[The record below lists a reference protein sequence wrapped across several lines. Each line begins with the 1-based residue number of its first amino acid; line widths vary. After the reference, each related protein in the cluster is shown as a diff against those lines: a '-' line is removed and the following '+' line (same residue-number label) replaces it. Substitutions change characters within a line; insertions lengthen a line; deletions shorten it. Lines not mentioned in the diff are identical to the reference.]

1 MVARQEEQG
10 LLDDE
15 SEEREELYERA
26 QRVAAALASTGDDL
40 RDLICDINEGAGAP
54 PRLLPLPGCPVPEP
68 ADCALCRRCCGGRG
82 ASELGVA
89 STMRHASFQSG

>member
-1 MVARQEEQG
+1 MVARQEERG

-26 QRVAAALASTGDDL
+26 QRVAVALASTGDDL

-54 PRLLPLPGCPVPEP
+54 PPASSPPRLPG
-68 ADCALCRRCCGGRG
+68 ARACGLR
-82 ASELGVA
+82 S
-89 STMRHASFQSG
+89 MP